1 MPRWPS
7 QLRRR
12 FGPRPTPEQLAEA
25 AATDAARSK
34 ATAAAKRARKKAARS
49 KPRQPPK
56 PRVSSKV
63 LAAVDLIADEAVKG
77 KTITITDAAARV
89 GLSREGL
96 SKALRRDEVSS
107 RAAAKV
113 RELVGGAGLIKAGAT
128 AVALLDAQSE
138 YVRAETAFKILA
150 IAGIKS
156 REQGAPAGG
165 GVTVNLVLKHVGRP
179 VEPVDITPGALQ
191 IGASVTRAGDDD
203 A

>member
-7 QLRRR
+7 QTRRK
-12 FGPRPTPEQLAEA
+12 FGPRPTPEQLAAAAEAEA
-25 AATDAARSK
+25 ARRK

-49 KPRQPPK
+49 TPKPPPK
-56 PRVSSKV
+56 PRVSAKV

-77 KTITITDAAARV
+77 KSITITDAAERV

-128 AVALLDAQSE
+128 AVAMLDAQSE
-138 YVRAETAFKILA
+138 YVRAETAFKLLA
-150 IAGIKS
+150 IAGIKP
-156 REQGAPAGG
+156 REQGAAAGG
-165 GVTVNLVLKHVGRP
+165 GVTVNLILKHVQRP
-179 VEPVDITPGALQ
+179 AEPISGTSAQLIDGTTGQAIEPA
-191 IGASVTRAGDDD
+191 R
-203 A
+203 